1 MAVELSVVV
10 ATYQRRALL
19 QRLLGQLAQQT
30 FSAFEVV
37 VVDDGSSEPVAPSL
51 DLHDFPFPL
60 YVLTQRNSG
69 AAAARHRGILEASGA
84 LLVIV
89 DDDMQVGPDFL
100 QRHLDAHPPGSRRVV
115 LGRISADPRVAHMPL
130 FERWYAFRL
139 DSVARQV
146 EAGTQRLEGS
156 ALYTGNVSMRR
167 ADYLAVGGFD
177 PLLERSE
184 DAELGLRLEAAGVEF
199 AFAALA
205 VTLHG
210 SDHTSEAT
218 WLTRAFAYGVFD
230 SRIRTRHPTTLQA
243 DPWRLL
249 FKLRAPVRP
258 LLAAVVLA
266 PNATRPVSRALLAA
280 THLVDALGLARV
292 AYAGSAVAYSMEY
305 FRGVRDE
312 AGSLWASVD
321 ALAHHVGLRRQ
332 WRRSAQGR
340 AHVPAPAR

>member
-1 MAVELSVVV
+1 MAVELSVVL
-10 ATYQRRALL
+10 ATYQRRTLL
-19 QRLLGQLAQQT
+19 TRLLDQLGRQT
-30 FSAFEVV
+30 FGSFEVV
-37 VVDDGSSEPVAPSL
+37 VVDDGSTEPACEFLEPR
-51 DLHDFPFPL
+51 DFPFPL
-60 YVLTQRNSG
+60 RVLTQRNGG
-69 AAAARHRGILEASGA
+69 AASARHRGILEAKGE

-89 DDDMQVGPDFL
+89 DDDMQVGHDFL
-100 QRHLDAHPPGSRRVV
+100 QRHVDAHPPGSRRAV
-115 LGRISADPRVAHMPL
+115 LGRICADPQVAHMPL
-130 FERWYAFRL
+130 FERWYAWRL
-139 DSVARQV
+139 DAVARTAT
-146 EAGTQRLEGS
+146 EGTQQLEGS

-177 PLLERSE
+177 PLLQRSE
-184 DAELGLRLEAAGVEF
+184 DAELGLRLEEAGVEF
-199 AFAALA
+199 GFAPLA

-218 WLTRAFAYGVFD
+218 WLRRAFNYGVFD
-230 SRIRTRHPTTLQA
+230 SRIRTRHPTKLQA

-280 THLVDALGLARV
+280 THLVDAMGLARV

-332 WRRSAQGR
+332 GRRPAGG
-340 AHVPAPAR
+340 AHVRPAAR